1 MPNIQDP
8 NFNKNVSM
16 VYVEENGFT
25 GYKGF
30 DFSKIDN
37 LEDILKQGVVISG
50 SIADSAYISGIKV
63 NTDDIKTIAQNI
75 DTSANNIE
83 ASAGSI
89 NNKIF
94 STGDAYPAGVQGT
107 IVFQADLNQEFD
119 GVTTFQE
126 QSSLINNYR
135 PSGLNSLLLT
145 ANPYRRELYIQN
157 LATGI
162 LYVKYGAGASDTSFN
177 FVLTANTA
185 TNAGD
190 GGSLSDQGYNG
201 DVSVSGANGI
211 NSPRYIFWERSSPKA
226 PLI

>member
-1 MPNIQDP
+1 MPNIQDL

-16 VYVEENGFT
+16 VYVEEPGFT

-30 DFSKIDN
+30 DFTKVDDIEKI
-37 LEDILKQGVVISG
+37 LQQGVVISG

-126 QSSLINNYR
+126 QSSLINN
-135 PSGLNSLLLT
+135 
-145 ANPYRRELYIQN
+145 
-157 LATGI
+157 
-162 LYVKYGAGASDTSFN
+162 
-177 FVLTANTA
+177 
-185 TNAGD
+185 
-190 GGSLSDQGYNG
+190 
-201 DVSVSGANGI
+201 
-211 NSPRYIFWERSSPKA
+211 
-226 PLI
+226 